1 MKIVIFEGIDR
12 SGKDSAILA
21 FHKLTGYQYPAINRF
36 LGSHYVYGRL
46 YKRPNPEQYLEF
58 ESQLD
63 LKNYF
68 LVYLYSYTETIR
80 QRLID
85 TKETDIRPE
94 DIDEITFYYSFW
106 LANTK
111 FNRIVINTSNI
122 TPEQVAD
129 KVWTHLK
136 LIRNS

>member
-1 MKIVIFEGIDR
+1 MKIVIFEGCDR
-12 SGKDSAILA
+12 VGKDSAILA
-21 FHKLTGYQYPAINRF
+21 FHKLTGYQYPVINRF

-58 ESQLD
+58 ENKID
-63 LKNYF
+63 LTNYF
-68 LVYLYSYTETIR
+68 LVYLYSYTETIK
-80 QRLID
+80 QRMID

-94 DIDEITFYYSFW
+94 DIDEIIFYYSFW

-111 FNRIVINTSNI
+111 FNRIIINTSNI

-129 KVWTHLK
+129 KVWTRLK